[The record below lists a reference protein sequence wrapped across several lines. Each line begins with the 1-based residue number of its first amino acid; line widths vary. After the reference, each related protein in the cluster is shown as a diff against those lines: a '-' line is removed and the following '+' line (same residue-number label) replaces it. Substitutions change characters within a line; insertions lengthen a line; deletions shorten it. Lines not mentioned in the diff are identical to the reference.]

1 MKPLLLKI
9 SGLNSFLEEQTI
21 DFEKLTKRGI
31 FGIFGPTGS
40 GKSSVLD
47 ALTLALYGKIVRGT
61 KEFINED
68 CDKAYIYFKFAIKS
82 GQNEKIYVVER
93 LYKKNDDKTANASKV
108 RLYLIENNE
117 NIPIAEKVNTVNKT
131 IEDIIGLSFDNFT
144 RSVILPQGKFS
155 EFLKLK
161 GKERREMFEK
171 IFHLEKYGKDMEE
184 RLSIKNKDNIN
195 KLSDIESK
203 ISVYGD
209 VSNDKFEELIE
220 SIKKLEE
227 RKNIVSECHNKLIKK
242 YDESKILFDNIT
254 ELNKYNNEIEILE
267 NKKSDIDLKRKEVV
281 KMQKA
286 LEIKPYIDAF
296 KKSELNLKNINDD
309 FYNTEQKYNK
319 AKIEYE
325 NIKTEYENIKTEYD
339 IKMPKLIS
347 KKAVIEQMVNI
358 YLSVQSDEKE
368 REKLREDYKQK
379 NSNLELQKNNL
390 EKNKKLKEI
399 EENNI
404 LKYKE
409 IINKS
414 TVSSDYREKILKI
427 YNLFQDI
434 NNIKKENNELNLKY
448 NSYKIEKENK
458 QKLYSELQRNFDKK
472 EEEYKNIILAIS
484 ENEKNKVSERDISNI
499 ENCIKLKE
507 TREKLLS
514 ENEKLKE
521 QKEELLLSKE
531 NSEKEK
537 KELEKEIKNWETS
550 NMAYILS
557 QVLNEGEM
565 CPVCGSK
572 NHPKK
577 AEAINQKIIDVAKEK
592 LIISEKQFNDINN
605 EYERV
610 KILLKRN
617 SEDIENNYNEIISIN
632 KEYLEEDINNIKIK
646 LNDILEK
653 YNTYNENNIK
663 LPKAEK
669 KLSSELSE
677 IKTNMAELK
686 KDIDHYNDRISEY
699 DNVIENNKNKKDIIK
714 NQLSDINDKFNNI
727 EEVENEKEYILKLD
741 FEREQANNNR
751 EKSEIKLKDI
761 SEICDITEKN
771 ISIINNEITEILT
784 EGKEKK
790 RIIDENKKRIEEV
803 CGNEIPEN
811 ILKETNSIIKYM
823 NDTELNKK
831 SLKDKAENNERI
843 IKDEL
848 IKIESVKKQLGKEVP
863 EYKQKAENKVLEN
876 NFDSIDDALYWYRT
890 KEFIDNINYEINSF
904 DNSLLQLKTKTDVL
918 NEKIQG
924 RNITFEELQ
933 NIKNSKENYE
943 NEEKE
948 IEKNIAVSKSNA
960 ENMKEQIKS
969 VENLRLEESK
979 LKKEKDTITSLMKV
993 MKGKKFV
1000 EYIATYQLSY
1010 ITEEASQRLSQI
1022 TSGRYS
1028 LELSDSEFVIKD
1040 NFNGGSIRDT
1050 NTLSGGEVFLTS
1062 FSLSLALSSKIQMAN
1077 NAPLEFF
1084 FLDEGFGTLDSSL
1097 IDIVMS
1103 SLERLHEEHLNV
1115 GIITHVEELK
1125 ERMPVKLVVTPAQP
1139 QICGT
1144 KIKLEIM

>member
-557 QVLNEGEM
+557 QVLNEGEI

-617 SEDIENNYNEIISIN
+617 LEDIENNYNDIISIN

-663 LPKAEK
+663 LPKTEK
-669 KLSSELSE
+669 KLSSELYE
-677 IKTNMAELK
+677 IKTNIAELK
-686 KDIDHYNDRISEY
+686 KDIDHYNDRISEC
-699 DNVIENNKNKKDIIK
+699 DNAIQNNKNKIDIIK

-741 FEREQANNNR
+741 FEREQANSNR
-751 EKSEIKLKDI
+751 EKSEINLKEI

-771 ISIINNEITEILT
+771 ISKINNEITKIIT
-784 EGKEKK
+784 EGTEKK

-803 CGNEIPEN
+803 CGNETPEN

-848 IKIESVKKQLGKEVP
+848 IKIESVKKQLEKEVP

>member
-557 QVLNEGEM
+557 QVLNEGEI

-617 SEDIENNYNEIISIN
+617 LEDIENNYNDIISIN

-663 LPKAEK
+663 LPKTEK
-669 KLSSELSE
+669 KLSSELYE
-677 IKTNMAELK
+677 IKTNIAELK
-686 KDIDHYNDRISEY
+686 KDIDHYNDRISEC
-699 DNVIENNKNKKDIIK
+699 DNAIQNNKNKIDIIK

-741 FEREQANNNR
+741 FEREQANSNR
-751 EKSEIKLKDI
+751 EKSEINLKEI

-771 ISIINNEITEILT
+771 ISKINNEITKIIT
-784 EGKEKK
+784 EGTEKK

-803 CGNEIPEN
+803 CGNETPEN

-848 IKIESVKKQLGKEVP
+848 IKIESVKKQLEKEVP

-1062 FSLSLALSSKIQMAN
+1062 FSLALALSSKIQMAN

>member
-117 NIPIAEKVNTVNKT
+117 NIPVAEKVNTVNKT

-209 VSNDKFEELIE
+209 VSNDKLEELIE
-220 SIKKLEE
+220 NIKNLEE
-227 RKNIVSECHNKLIKK
+227 RKNIVSEYHNKLSKK

-267 NKKSDIDLKRKEVV
+267 NKKSDINLKRKEVV

-296 KKSELNLKNINDD
+296 KKSELNFKNINDD
-309 FYNTEQKYNK
+309 FYSTEQKYNK
-319 AKIEYE
+319 SKIEYE

-339 IKMPKLIS
+339 AKMPQLIS

-358 YLSVQSDEKE
+358 YLSVQSDEKD
-368 REKLREDYKQK
+368 REKLLESYKSKK
-379 NSNLELQKNNL
+379 NKIKNLEQDL
-390 EKNKKLKEI
+390 EKNKSLKEI

-434 NNIKKENNELNLKY
+434 INIEKENNDLNLKY
-448 NSYKIEKENK
+448 NSYKSEKENK
-458 QKLYSELQRNFDKK
+458 QKLYLELKENLNKK
-472 EEEYKNIILAIS
+472 EEEYKNIILSIS
-484 ENEKNKVSERDISNI
+484 ENEKNKVFERDISNI

-514 ENEKLKE
+514 ENKKLKE
-521 QKEELLLSKE
+521 KKEELLLSKE
-531 NSEKEK
+531 NSEKVK

-848 IKIESVKKQLGKEVP
+848 IKIESVKKQLEKEVP

-876 NFDSIDDALYWYRT
+876 NFDSIDDALHWYRT

-969 VENLRLEESK
+969 VESLRLEESK

-1062 FSLSLALSSKIQMAN
+1062 FSLALALSSKIQMAN

>member
-61 KEFINED
+61 KEFIND
-68 CDKAYIYFKFAIKS
+68 DSDKAYIYFKFAIKS
-82 GQNEKIYVVER
+82 GKSEKIYVVER
-93 LYKKNDDKTANASKV
+93 LYKKSDDKTANASKV

-117 NIPIAEKVNTVNKT
+117 NIPIAEKVNTVNKA

-184 RLSIKNKDNIN
+184 RLSIKNKDNAN
-195 KLSDIESK
+195 KLSDIQSK

-209 VSNDKFEELIE
+209 VSNDKLEELTTN
-220 SIKKLEE
+220 IKNLEE
-227 RKNIVSECHNKLIKK
+227 RKSIVSKQLYELNKN
-242 YDESKILFDNIT
+242 YDESKQLFDNIT
-254 ELNKYNNEIEILE
+254 ELNKYKIEIKNLE
-267 NKKSDIDLKRKEVV
+267 NKKQDIDLKRKEVL
-281 KMQKA
+281 KMQKS

-296 KKSELNLKNINDD
+296 KNSELNLNNINKD
-309 FYNTEQKYNK
+309 FYDIEVKYNK
-319 AKIEYE
+319 AKIDFE
-325 NIKTEYENIKTEYD
+325 NIKNDYDNFKNDYD

-347 KKAVIEQMVNI
+347 KKAVLEQMVSL
-358 YLSVQSDEKE
+358 YLSVKSDEE
-368 REKLREDYKQK
+368 DREKLREYYK
-379 NSNLELQKNNL
+379 EKNNKKENLKQDL
-390 EKNKKLKEI
+390 EKNKNLKEI

-427 YNLFQDI
+427 YKFFEDI
-434 NNIKKENNELNLKY
+434 NNIEKENNDYISKY
-448 NSYKIEKENK
+448 KNYKVDIENK
-458 QKLYSELQRNFDKK
+458 QKLYFELKENFNNK
-472 EEEYKNIILAIS
+472 EEEYRNIILAIS
-484 ENEKNKVSERDISNI
+484 ENEKNKVSEREIANI

-514 ENEKLKE
+514 ENKKLE
-521 QKEELLLSKE
+521 IQKDKLLLNKE
-531 NSEKEK
+531 SSEKSK
-537 KELEKEIKNWETS
+537 NQLEIEIKDWETS

-557 QVLNEGEM
+557 NILKEGEM

-577 AEAINQKIIDVAKEK
+577 AEAINQKILDIAKEK
-592 LIISEKQFNDINN
+592 LIISEKEFNDINN

-617 SEDIENNYNEIISIN
+617 SEDIENNYNDIVLIN
-632 KEYLEEDINNIKIK
+632 KDYLEENINNIKTY
-646 LNDILEK
+646 LHNILEK
-653 YNTYNENNIK
+653 YNTYNKNNVE
-663 LPKAEK
+663 LPKIEK
-669 KLSSELSE
+669 NLSSELSE

-686 KDIDHYNDRISEY
+686 KDIDHYTDRISECE
-699 DNVIENNKNKKDIIK
+699 NIINNNKNKIDTIK
-714 NQLSDINDKFNNI
+714 NQLANINDKFISI
-727 EEVENEKEYILKLD
+727 EEVQYEKEQIVNLD
-741 FEREQANNNR
+741 FEREKANNNR
-751 EKSEIKLKDI
+751 EKSEIKLKEL
-761 SEICDITEKN
+761 SEICDKIEKN
-771 ISIINNEITEILT
+771 ISEINNEITEILA

-790 RIIDENKKRIEEV
+790 RIIDENNKRIEEV

-811 ILKETNSIIKYM
+811 ILNETNSIIKYM

-831 SLKDKAENNERI
+831 SLKDNSENNERI
-843 IKDEL
+843 VKDEL
-848 IKIESVKKQLGKEVP
+848 LRIESIKKQLEKEVP
-863 EYKQKAENKVLEN
+863 QNKEKAENKVFEN
-876 NFDSIDDALYWYRT
+876 EFESIDDALYWYRT

-904 DNSLLQLKTKTDVL
+904 DNSLLQLKGKTDIL

-933 NIKNSKENYE
+933 IIKNSKEDFE

-948 IEKNIAVSKSNA
+948 LEKNIAVNKSNA

-969 VENLRLEESK
+969 VENLMIEENK
-979 LKKEKDTITSLMKV
+979 LKKEKDTITSLIKV

-1010 ITEEASQRLSQI
+1010 ITEEASERLSQI

-1040 NFNGGSIRDT
+1040 NFNGGSLRDT

-1062 FSLSLALSSKIQMAN
+1062 FSLALALSSKIQMAN

-1144 KIKLEIM
+1144 KVKLEIM

>member
-448 NSYKIEKENK
+448 NSYKSEKENK

-557 QVLNEGEM
+557 QVLNEGEI

-617 SEDIENNYNEIISIN
+617 LEDIENNYNDIISIN

-663 LPKAEK
+663 LPKTEK
-669 KLSSELSE
+669 KLSSELYE
-677 IKTNMAELK
+677 IKTNIAELK
-686 KDIDHYNDRISEY
+686 KDIDHYNDRISEC
-699 DNVIENNKNKKDIIK
+699 DNAIQNNKNKIDIIK

-741 FEREQANNNR
+741 FEREQANSNR
-751 EKSEIKLKDI
+751 EKSEINLKEI

-771 ISIINNEITEILT
+771 ISKINNEITKIIT
-784 EGKEKK
+784 EGTEKK

-803 CGNEIPEN
+803 CGNETPEN

-848 IKIESVKKQLGKEVP
+848 IKIESVKKQLEKEVP

>member
-61 KEFINED
+61 KEFINDD

-93 LYKKNDDKTANASKV
+93 LYKKNEDKTANASKV

-117 NIPIAEKVNTVNKT
+117 NIPVAEKVNTVNKT

-184 RLSIKNKDNIN
+184 RLSIKNKENIN

-209 VSNDKFEELIE
+209 VSNDKLEELIE
-220 SIKKLEE
+220 NIKNLEE
-227 RKNIVSECHNKLIKK
+227 RKSILSEHHNELIKK

-254 ELNKYNNEIEILE
+254 ELNKYNTEIKNLEI
-267 NKKSDIDLKRKEVV
+267 KKDSIDLKRKEVV
-281 KMQKA
+281 KMQKS

-296 KKSELNLKNINDD
+296 KNSELNLNDINND
-309 FYNTEQKYNK
+309 FYNTNKKYNK
-319 AKIEYE
+319 VKIDFE
-325 NIKTEYENIKTEYD
+325 NIKNDYNNFKNEYD
-339 IKMPKLIS
+339 IKMPQLIA
-347 KKAVIEQMVNI
+347 KKAVIEQMVNL
-358 YLSVQSDEKE
+358 YLSVKSDEEE
-368 REKLREDYKQK
+368 REKLREYYKEK
-379 NSNLELQKNNL
+379 NNNIQILKNNL
-390 EKNKKLKEI
+390 EVNKNLKEI

-414 TVSSDYREKILKI
+414 TISSDYREKILKI
-427 YNLFQDI
+427 YNYFQDI
-434 NNIKKENNELNLKY
+434 NNIEKENNDLILKY
-448 NSYKIEKENK
+448 NNYKIEKENK
-458 QKLYSELQRNFDKK
+458 QKLYSELKENLNKK
-472 EEEYKNIILAIS
+472 EEEHKNIILSIS
-484 ENEKNKVSERDISNI
+484 ENEKNKVSERNITNI

-507 TREKLLS
+507 IREKLLS
-514 ENEKLKE
+514 ENKKLKDKKEKLLLNKE
-521 QKEELLLSKE
+521 SY
-531 NSEKEK
+531 EKIK
-537 KELEKEIKNWETS
+537 KELETEIKNWEKS

-557 QVLNEGEM
+557 EVLKEGEM

-577 AEAINQKIIDVAKEK
+577 AEVINEKILDIAKDK

-610 KILLKRN
+610 KILLNRN
-617 SEDIENNYNEIISIN
+617 LEDLETNYNDIISIN
-632 KEYLEEDINNIKIK
+632 KEYLEEDINNIKII
-646 LNDILEK
+646 LNNILEK
-653 YNTYNENNIK
+653 YNTYNKNNIE
-663 LPKAEK
+663 LPKSEK
-669 KLSSELSE
+669 KISSELSE
-677 IKTNMAELK
+677 IKTNIAELK
-686 KDIDHYNDRISEY
+686 KDIENYEDRISECE
-699 DNVIENNKNKKDIIK
+699 NIKENNKNKIDVIK
-714 NQLSDINDKFNNI
+714 NQLSDINDKFNTI
-727 EEVENEKEYILKLD
+727 EEVQNEKEYIIKLD
-741 FEREQANNNR
+741 FEREKANNNR
-751 EKSEIKLKDI
+751 EKSEIKLKEL
-761 SEICDITEKN
+761 SEICDKTEKN
-771 ISIINNEITEILT
+771 ISEINNEITKILT

-811 ILKETNSIIKYM
+811 ILNETNNTIKYM

-831 SLKDKAENNERI
+831 SLKDKAENNERD
-843 IKDEL
+843 IKDKL
-848 IKIESVKKQLGKEVP
+848 LKIESIKKQLEKEVP
-863 EYKQKAENKVLEN
+863 ENKKKAENKVFEN
-876 NFDSIDDALYWYRT
+876 GFESIDDASYWYRT

-904 DNSLLQLKTKTDVL
+904 DNSLLQLKGKTDIL

-924 RNITFEELQ
+924 KNITFDELQ

-948 IEKNIAVSKSNA
+948 LEKNIAVSKSNA

-969 VENLRLEESK
+969 VEALRLEESK

-1010 ITEEASQRLSQI
+1010 ITEEASERLSQI

-1040 NFNGGSIRDT
+1040 NFNGGSLRDT

-1062 FSLSLALSSKIQMAN
+1062 FSLALALSSKIQMAN

-1144 KIKLEIM
+1144 KVKLEIM